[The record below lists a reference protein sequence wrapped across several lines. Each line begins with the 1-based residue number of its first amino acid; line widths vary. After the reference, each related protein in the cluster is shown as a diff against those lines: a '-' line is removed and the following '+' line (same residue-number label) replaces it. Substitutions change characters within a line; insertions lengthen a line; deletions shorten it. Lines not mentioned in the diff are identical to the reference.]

1 MPPRLDRLVTLR
13 VAAGTAPADG
23 GLGSAV
29 AGFRIVHERAGVVL
43 PGDLIDTY
51 LVAVGSDGNPA
62 VGTIAGRWLAGS
74 TLVWTPDL
82 FIQQTATVAR
92 TIEWTAATYS
102 LRYGA
107 AHVNARDSVADTVTP
122 PITNPGWES
131 IIATYGTYDGAA
143 NPPTLTGGAPLNI
156 EGVLVSTERDEFRAW
171 AMKLEQFSRQSE
183 VTEGTGVAAKTFT
196 RITSV
201 STWRLRN
208 DPRVRPYSILTD
220 GDDVWQVVGRQHLR
234 STATFMDLECQ
245 LALER

>member
-29 AGFRIVHERAGVVL
+29 TGFKIVHERAGRVH
-43 PGDLIDTY
+43 PGSLIDTY
-51 LVAVGSDGNPA
+51 LVALGSDNNPA
-62 VGTIAGRWLAGS
+62 TGTIAGQWLAGS
-74 TLVWTPDL
+74 TLIWKPDL
-82 FIQQTATVAR
+82 FAQQTATVVR

-102 LRYGA
+102 LRYGEP
-107 AHVNARDSVADTVTP
+107 HTNGRHSPADTVTP
-122 PITNPGWES
+122 PITNPDWDS
-131 IIATYGTYDGAA
+131 IIATFGTYDGTA
-143 NPPTLTGGAPLNI
+143 NPPTLTGGAALRVS
-156 EGVLVSTERDEFRAW
+156 GVLVSSERSEFRAW
-171 AMKLEQFSRQSE
+171 ATKLEQFSRQSQ
-183 VTEGTGVAAKTFT
+183 VTEGTGLTARTFT
-196 RITSV
+196 RVTSV

-220 GDDVWQVVGRQHLR
+220 GEDVWQVVGRQHLR